1 MSNKKLFKFLSE
13 IEKIDTNILNSL
25 FDLNKYQFDILLF
38 LRKHKKCE
46 IKSLVN
52 KINFTDEKKDWI
64 QKLNKEFS
72 RAQKYRLIDD
82 LISKKICKKNKKYL
96 TLNL

>member
-1 MSNKKLFKFLSE
+1 MSNKKLFKLLSE

-38 LRKHKKCE
+38 LRKHKKYE
-46 IKSLVN
+46 IKSLVK
-52 KINFTDEKKDWI
+52 KINFKDEKKDWI

-82 LISKKICKKNKKYL
+82 LISKKICKKDKKYL

>member
-25 FDLNKYQFDILLF
+25 FDLNKFQFDILLF
-38 LRKHKKCE
+38 LHKHRKCE
-46 IKSLVN
+46 IKSLVK
-52 KINFTDEKKDWI
+52 KINFKSEKKSWI
-64 QKLNKEFS
+64 SKLKKEFS

-82 LISKKICKKNKKYL
+82 LISKKICKKNKQYL

>member
-38 LRKHKKCE
+38 LRKHKKYE
-46 IKSLVN
+46 IKSLVK
-52 KINFTDEKKDWI
+52 KINFKDEKKDWI

>member
-25 FDLNKYQFDILLF
+25 FDLNKFQFNILLF
-38 LRKHKKCE
+38 LRKHRKCE
-46 IKSLVN
+46 IKSLVK
-52 KINFTDEKKDWI
+52 KINFKDEKKDWI